1 MVSAVMQTMTGL
13 MRGLQMTEGPPP
25 SSATQVTYPDSQ
37 WLRADAG
44 GLFINAKFAGDEV
57 RKGETLGVIA
67 NLFDGRE
74 QAIIAPETGRL
85 LGVAE
90 SQFVLPGYGLYHLG
104 LGFGRDR

>member
-1 MVSAVMQTMTGL
+1 MQAL
-13 MRGLQMTEGPPP
+13 HMTEGAPP
-25 SSATQVTYPDSQ
+25 SSVAQLTYPDSQ

-44 GLFINAKFAGDEV
+44 GLFINAKVAGDEV

-74 QAIIAPETGRL
+74 QPITAPETGRL

-104 LGFGRDR
+104 LSFGRDR